1 MVTFLT
7 PSSFKRY
14 AMVLVSKAETELI
27 PTFNLFDHCA
37 TLSGGIPINILDLY
51 LKNCFAYIPH
61 KSYLLSLAF

>member
-1 MVTFLT
+1 
-7 PSSFKRY
+7 
-14 AMVLVSKAETELI
+14 MVLVSKAETELI

>member
-27 PTFNLFDHCA
+27 PTFNLFVHRA
-37 TLSGGIPINILDLY
+37 TLSDGIPTNILDLY